1 MTFRPTPRRSAPWRL
16 LAILLG
22 LTVLAA
28 ACGDSADSDT
38 SAGTTESTAADDTGT
53 TAPADDATSDDATT
67 DEATTGD
74 VPDGPTITI
83 GAQDF
88 GESTILAEVYGQ
100 ALTAAGYPV
109 GHQAV
114 GGFRDV
120 SFAAF
125 ESGDVNFT
133 VEYAASAL
141 EYLNQFAGEASSD
154 LDATVTA
161 LDAQLETRGI
171 VAMAP
176 SEAVDSN
183 AFVVNRP
190 TADGGV
196 TKISDLTEDL
206 TLGGPQDCE
215 ENTSCIPGLEQVYGI
230 DLSANFVPLDG
241 SGPLTVA
248 ALAGNEVDVAVLFST
263 NGAIAANDF
272 VVLEDD
278 KGMIAAD
285 NIIPIASDE
294 VFDAYGQ
301 DLVDLVDSISSALTT
316 EELTEMNKA
325 FDIDYEDAETIAADW
340 LTANGFGE

>member
-1 MTFRPTPRRSAPWRL
+1 MTFRPTSRRSAPWRL

-22 LTVLAA
+22 LTLLAA
-28 ACGDSADSDT
+28 ACGDSADDT
-38 SAGTTESTAADDTGT
+38 DASADSTASTAADESTTVPEDTDG
-53 TAPADDATSDDATT
+53 ATT
-67 DEATTGD
+67 DEAPTD

-100 ALTAAGYPV
+100 ALTNAGYPV
-109 GHQAV
+109 AQQAV

-133 VEYAASAL
+133 IEYAASAL

-154 LDATVTA
+154 VDATVAA
-161 LDAQLETRGI
+161 LNTQLDERGI
-171 VAMAP
+171 VAMAASP
-176 SEAVDSN
+176 AADSN
-183 AFVVNRP
+183 AFVVNQA

-196 TKISDLTEDL
+196 TRISDLTDDM

-215 ENTSCIPGLEQVYGI
+215 ENPSCIPGLEEVYGI

-248 ALAGNEVDVAVLFST
+248 ALEGEEVDVAVLFST
-263 NGAIAANDF
+263 NGAIAANGF

-285 NIIPIASDE
+285 NLVPIASDE
-294 VFDAYGQ
+294 VYDAYGQ
-301 DLVDLVDSISSALTT
+301 DLVDLVDSISAALTT
-316 EELTEMNKA
+316 EDLAEMNKA
-325 FDIDYEDAETIAADW
+325 FDIDYEDAETIATEW
-340 LTANGFGE
+340 LTANGLG